1 MVYDCYRDW
10 EDFSPVWES
19 DLALAADVIFAASPG
34 LRHHLAPCNDNI
46 AILPNGVNHLM
57 FTRPNAE
64 CPRELAGI
72 PGPVLGYCGVVWE
85 DLDLAPVAAAA
96 GELPG
101 CTFVFLGRVED
112 GPMVRHLKRF
122 PNVRFLG
129 RRPPVEVPDYLARFD
144 VCLNLQRWSEQYDDI
159 IPTRV
164 YEYLSSGKPT
174 VSMFYPE
181 QVEHFP
187 DVVYGAHSPEEFAR
201 LCRRALAETGDWA
214 RLRRQ
219 EHGASAAWSVR
230 AQQVTRILAAIGL
243 Y

>member
-1 MVYDCYRDW
+1 
-10 EDFSPVWES
+10 
-19 DLALAADVIFAASPG
+19 
-34 LRHHLAPCNDNI
+34 
-46 AILPNGVNHLM
+46 
-57 FTRPNAE
+57 
-64 CPRELAGI
+64 
-72 PGPVLGYCGVVWE
+72 
-85 DLDLAPVAAAA
+85 
-96 GELPG
+96 
-101 CTFVFLGRVED
+101 
-112 GPMVRHLKRF
+112 MVRHLERF

-144 VCLNLQRWSEQYDDI
+144 VCLNLRRWSEQYDDI

-201 LCRRALAETGDWA
+201 LCRRALTETGDWA